1 MAEEGHP
8 FTVLWA
14 ATALILSFCVTEGI
28 LEFVFET
35 LKLF

>member
-1 MAEEGHP
+1 MAEEGQP
-8 FTVLWA
+8 LTVLWA
-14 ATALILSFCVTEGI
+14 ATALIVSFCVTEGI